1 MDYCG
6 MLMDYCG
13 ILMDYYGIL
22 MVTNDYIHIVVY

>member
-6 MLMDYCG
+6 ILMDYCG